1 MQDLS
6 EDELRKLWEQH
17 RDSTDDAHAGTKS
30 EILLALQKKKANLP
44 DLTNLHMS
52 KVDLCGADL
61 TYLDL
66 GGANFRE
73 AILIGTLF
81 VQGDMVG
88 TDFTQANLGGANFF
102 DADVTEANFTK
113 ANLAKVDFTEVRAGG
128 AVFHGADIG
137 HGSLLMAADFSN
149 ADLSDTN
156 LQGANLLGTELTR
169 TNLKGADMRGVEN
182 LTCKQVQSA
191 IIDKRT
197 QIPTY
202 LTIDWS
208 SDDQYTI
215 QIKHEE

>member
-128 AVFHGADIG
+128 AVFHGRKGWKTMSATTSCPENGLRCKDE
-137 HGSLLMAADFSN
+137 SLLRS
-149 ADLSDTN
+149 
-156 LQGANLLGTELTR
+156 R
-169 TNLKGADMRGVEN
+169 PHRGF
-182 LTCKQVQSA
+182 
-191 IIDKRT
+191 
-197 QIPTY
+197 
-202 LTIDWS
+202 
-208 SDDQYTI
+208 
-215 QIKHEE
+215 